1 MAFKRQATQLLSSWY
16 SDKHRKPLILRGA
29 RQVGKSTAVHQ
40 LANQAPFYIELNLE
54 RHEDLMLIKSCN
66 SANELMQRLGQ
77 QLGKVDFPDDTLIFV
92 DEVQEHAEAVKWLRF
107 FYEDHPKL
115 AVIVAGSLFE
125 IRLRENP
132 QSIPVGRVEFMRLEP
147 LSFIEFLV
155 AIGDEMIAKDIECSY
170 FEERV
175 IDEGLHQLAM
185 VRFRL
190 FLLVGGLPEAVAIW
204 CTTKNH
210 TEVFRV
216 HQNILQG
223 YREDLLKY
231 GKHRRIQELQHIL
244 TNAPTHYGGRYKTTT
259 LAAGLKEKQVAEAID
274 LLEQAMV
281 VYNVRPTANTQ
292 VPFTPRARAA
302 KKLLPLDVGLAL
314 SQLNTTPEQLKNTK
328 IESLLDGRIAE
339 MFVGVQLL
347 GRHTGQM
354 RSLFFWTREGAAKSN
369 AEIDYIISTKR
380 GVVPVEVK
388 AGATGTLK
396 SLHAFMEK
404 SKTNYCVRFSSARG
418 GIQKLKGYTLHS
430 LPLYMAELVARD

>member
-1 MAFKRQATQLLSSWY
+1 MIFKRQATQSLSLWY
-16 SDKHRKPLILRGA
+16 TGKQRKPLILRGA

-40 LANQAPFYIELNLE
+40 LAKQAPFYIELNLE
-54 RHEDLMLIKSCN
+54 RYDDLMLIRSCN
-66 SANELMQRLGQ
+66 SADELIKRLGQ
-77 QLGKVDFPDDTLIFV
+77 QLGKVNFPDDTLIFI

-107 FYEDHPKL
+107 FYEDHPQL
-115 AVIVAGSLFE
+115 AVVVAGSLFE

-155 AIGDEMIAKDIECSY
+155 ATGDEVIAADIERSY
-170 FEERV
+170 YEEKV

-185 VRFRL
+185 DRLRL
-190 FLLVGGLPEAVAIW
+190 FLLVGGLPEAVKMW
-204 CTTKNH
+204 STTKNH

-231 GKHRRIQELQHIL
+231 GKPRRIQELQHVL
-244 TNAPTHYGGRYKTTT
+244 TNAPTFYGGRYKVTT
-259 LAAGLKEKQVAEAID
+259 LAAGLKEKLVAEAVD

-281 VYNVRPTANTQ
+281 IYNVLPTANTQ
-292 VPFTPRARAA
+292 EPFTPRARAA
-302 KKLLPLDVGLAL
+302 KKLIPLDVGMAL
-314 SQLNTTPEQLKNTK
+314 SQLNTTPEQLKNTN

-347 GRHTGQM
+347 GRSTGQM
-354 RSLFFWTREGAAKSN
+354 RNLFFWTREGAAKSN
-369 AEIDYIISTKR
+369 AEIDYIISTSR

-396 SLHAFMEK
+396 SLHFFMEK
-404 SKTNYCVRFSSARG
+404 SKTNYCVRLCSARG
-418 GIQKLKGYTLHS
+418 GIQKLNGYTLRS
-430 LPLYMAELVARD
+430 LPLYMTELITKE